1 MMDWLTELIE
11 ETKQKQANLE
21 SNELVQ
27 TLKEINSSL
36 QEISNNLRDIKFRI
50 NPIWK

>member
-1 MMDWLTELIE
+1 MDWQTELTD
-11 ETKQKQANLE
+11 ETKQIQVNIE
-21 SNELVQ
+21 TNELVQ

>member
-1 MMDWLTELIE
+1 MDWLTELMDE
-11 ETKQKQANLE
+11 NKQKQVNLE

-36 QEISNNLRDIKFRI
+36 HEISNNLRDIKFSI

>member
-1 MMDWLTELIE
+1 MELLTELMD
-11 ETKQKQANLE
+11 ETRLKQANLD

>member
-1 MMDWLTELIE
+1 MMDWLTEMMS
-11 ETKQKQANLE
+11 ETKQKQGNLE
-21 SNELVQ
+21 PNELVQ

>member
-1 MMDWLTELIE
+1 MMDWLTELME
-11 ETKQKQANLE
+11 ETKQKQVNLE

>member
-1 MMDWLTELIE
+1 MMDWLTDMMY
-11 ETKQKQANLE
+11 ETNQKQVNLE
-21 SNELVQ
+21 QNELVQ

-36 QEISNNLRDIKFRI
+36 QEISNNLRDIKFSI

>member
-1 MMDWLTELIE
+1 MDWLTELMD
-11 ETKQKQANLE
+11 ETKQKQVNVE
-21 SNELVQ
+21 TNELVQ

-36 QEISNNLRDIKFRI
+36 QEISNDLRDIKFRI

>member
-1 MMDWLTELIE
+1 MMDLLTEMMS
-11 ETKQKQANLE
+11 ETKQKQVNLE

>member
-11 ETKQKQANLE
+11 DTKQKQVNLDQ
-21 SNELVQ
+21 NELVQ

-36 QEISNNLRDIKFRI
+36 HEISNNLRDIKFRI

>member
-1 MMDWLTELIE
+1 MMDWLTELTE
-11 ETKQKQANLE
+11 DTKQKQVNLE
-21 SNELVQ
+21 QNELVQ

>member
-1 MMDWLTELIE
+1 MDWLTELIE
-11 ETKQKQANLE
+11 DTKQKQVNVE
-21 SNELVQ
+21 TNELVQ

>member
-1 MMDWLTELIE
+1 MDWLTELIE
-11 ETKQKQANLE
+11 DTKQKQVNLE
-21 SNELVQ
+21 QNELVQ
-27 TLKEINSSL
+27 TLKEINNSL

>member
-1 MMDWLTELIE
+1 MMDWLTELMDDSNK
-11 ETKQKQANLE
+11 KQINLE
-21 SNELVQ
+21 QNELVQ

>member
-1 MMDWLTELIE
+1 MDWLTELIE
-11 ETKQKQANLE
+11 DTKQKQVNLE
-21 SNELVQ
+21 QNELVQ